1 MQLTGRNT
9 AAQADMSFTEN
20 RELSW
25 LKFNERVLSEA
36 SDPSVPLLERYK
48 FISIFTSNLDEFFM
62 IRVGSLYDLSLVD
75 EAHTDNKSGM
85 TAKEQIAEVLRRC
98 VPLYGERDRCLAALE
113 AELRLRD
120 IFRLDFA
127 ELESTEKKYIYER
140 FRSFILPVLS
150 PLIVDTHHPF
160 PHLENKSLNIVA
172 LLKSKDDIRLGIIN
186 VPKSLPRLFF
196 LPGENI
202 RYILLE
208 DIILE
213 YCEKIFE
220 KHTVLNKSVA
230 SITRNADINPDD
242 EALDFEEDFRIHM
255 KKLLK
260 RRSRL
265 AAVRLEIQ
273 GGADAAVTDYL
284 CSKLHIGRDNVFEC
298 SAPLDLSYYFLLE
311 EKIPPIMK
319 RMLFYP
325 PFDPQY
331 PAGLRKME
339 GVIKQAAQKD
349 ILLSYPYE
357 SMEPLLRLV
366 REAASDPEVISI
378 KITLYRID
386 KTSRFAEFLISAAE
400 NGKDVTVVMELRARF
415 DEQNN
420 INWAERLEEA
430 GCKVIYG
437 FEGFKVHSKICLIT
451 CYAKNKLRHITHLGT
466 GNYNEK
472 TAKLYT
478 DLALITANEEIGND
492 AVAFFKNIAISNA
505 DGQYGQLLVAP
516 SSLKR
521 SLIALIN
528 GEIDKAEDGRAAEI
542 VFKLNSLSD
551 RDIID
556 KLAQASCAGVHIE
569 LIVRGICCIL
579 PGVPGKTENIRVTSI
594 VGRFLEHYRV
604 YCFGGGGDARM
615 YLSSADI
622 MTRNTE
628 RRIEI
633 AFPVLDGDIK
643 ARIRD
648 MLETQLADSTKAWA
662 LDASGMYSKKIPSGN
677 RHINSHEYFM
687 EEAVRKAEAT
697 AAQDMLFF
705 KKMSAF
711 FAKLYDKAVSVR

>member
-9 AAQADMSFTEN
+9 AVQADMNFTEN

-196 LPGENI
+196 LPGGNI

-213 YCEKIFE
+213 YCERIFE

-284 CSKLHIGRDNVFEC
+284 CAKLHIGRDNVFEC

-319 RMLFYP
+319 RMLLYT
-325 PFDPQY
+325 PFEPQY
-331 PAGLRKME
+331 PAGLRKTE
-339 GVIKQAAQKD
+339 GIIKRVAQKD

-551 RDIID
+551 RNIID

-604 YCFGGGGDARM
+604 YCFGSGSEARM

-648 MLETQLADSTKAWA
+648 MLETQLADNTKAWA
-662 LDASGMYSKKIPSGN
+662 LGASGMYSKKIPNGN
-677 RHINSHEYFM
+677 RRINSHEYFM
-687 EEAVRKAEAT
+687 DEAMKKAET
-697 AAQDMLFF
+697 NTVQTTLFF
-705 KKMSAF
+705 KKLGAF
-711 FAKLYDKAVSVR
+711 FGRLRD